1 MSGFAALSLSTQR
14 AFIRDKTS
22 LFFTFVFPLV
32 FLVVFGLIFRG
43 QSLPGGGHYIDSI
56 APGVMAWGVANGAVF
71 GVAFTLMTWR
81 KTEVLQ
87 LIRMTPVRTQTVLNS
102 RFVVAVTIGLIQS
115 VLFIGVALL
124 PAFGLHLS
132 ASWPLA
138 VPVVVLGLAAFFT
151 IGMVIGTFASSPEAV
166 AAVANFVMLPMAFL
180 SGSFFPMSASPGW
193 LRVVSSFLPLRYMI
207 QGISHAVAGGTG
219 TASTVAVSCAALV
232 GFTVLF
238 AIVASRTFSW
248 GSPA

>member
-1 MSGFAALSLSTQR
+1 MSGFVALSLSTQR

-32 FLVVFGLIFRG
+32 FLVVFGLIFHG
-43 QSLPGGGHYIDSI
+43 QSLPGGGHYIGSI

-71 GVAFTLMTWR
+71 GVAFTLMNWR
-81 KTEVLQ
+81 RTEVLQ
-87 LIRMTPVRTQTVLNS
+87 LIRMTPARTQTVLSS

-166 AAVANFVMLPMAFL
+166 AAV
-180 SGSFFPMSASPGW
+180 
-193 LRVVSSFLPLRYMI
+193 
-207 QGISHAVAGGTG
+207 
-219 TASTVAVSCAALV
+219 
-232 GFTVLF
+232 
-238 AIVASRTFSW
+238 
-248 GSPA
+248 